1 MSTRSR
7 TRDLR
12 CQDSMPISITRLGF
26 PLFGSRSL
34 KLIQK
39 PQETIKH
46 WSATE
51 EEVEF
56 ENALDPSYCNSEWT
70 RLLFTHREILM
81 MRVMNNITDK
91 PAWDQKIF
99 DEQITAKWREEI
111 SQSGQDVSSRMMDW
125 IFDELQWK
133 ARTHQDKG
141 AIYVFDSGVVKSD
154 IAIPQQI
161 RQALKDAVAPL
172 ENIPENDKDYHP
184 GSDQKVVDLVH
195 PSLFPVIYGR
205 TRVLPDRVIGLDDCL
220 GSMGEG
226 ELIPVPLEEDSS
238 IPPSERGE
246 SPTVLS
252 RKFQWLPC
260 DVEMTKDGGSRILSY
275 INNSH
280 PIKHRALYEV
290 VEKIIAQTIP
300 LWNMSLITRHS
311 ERRHRIEYKGVEYG
325 EAPEPEPTVP
335 EGDYD
340 EDKHCEDHWA
350 WLASRPIKQPEPGR
364 FDRTYT
370 LDYYDKAVNLREQ
383 FKERNLQVIV
393 KLANIELT
401 PEKPDYEGGTW
412 HIEGQLVSNF
422 LSTNASLIAKVDKNE
437 RICASAIYYYD
448 SANITESTLAFR
460 HRAMD
465 DFYGFNYEQ
474 DLHEFLQVVYGFPPG
489 TDGHNE
495 SNKTQLDGSVVCKE
509 GRLITFPNTLQHC
522 VSPFSLADRTKPGH
536 RKILALFLVDPHRR
550 IISSAN
556 VPPQREDWR
565 EVKGE
570 SEIIGSLMTMDEA
583 KEHRLA
589 LMEERSIRM
598 KDNNRDFENGEFC
611 LCEH

>member
-1 MSTRSR
+1 MSGTHVDPVANPR
-7 TRDLR
+7 LE
-12 CQDSMPISITRLGF
+12 MPGFNAHLYYMNITT
-26 PLFGSRSL
+26 P
-34 KLIQK
+34 
-39 PQETIKH
+39 
-46 WSATE
+46 WSATP

-70 RLLFTHREILM
+70 REILM
-81 MRVMNNITDK
+81 MRVMNNISDK

-125 IFDELQWK
+125 IIDELQWK
-133 ARTHQDKG
+133 ARIHQDKG

-154 IAIPQQI
+154 IAISQQI
-161 RQALKDAVAPL
+161 QQALKDAVAPL
-172 ENIPENDKDYHP
+172 ENIPENDKDYHQ

-226 ELIPVPLEEDSS
+226 ELIPVPSAEDSS

-246 SPTVLS
+246 SPAVLS

-275 INNSH
+275 INNAH
-280 PIKHRALYEV
+280 PTKHRALYEV

-300 LWNMSLITRHS
+300 LWNMSLINRYS
-311 ERRHRIEYKGVEYG
+311 DRRHRIEYKGVEYG
-325 EAPEPEPTVP
+325 DPLEPEPTEP

-340 EDKHCEDHWA
+340 EDKYCEDHWA

-383 FKERNLQVIV
+383 FKDQNLQVIV

-412 HIEGQLVSNF
+412 HIEGQL
-422 LSTNASLIAKVDKNE
+422 NE

-465 DFYGFNYEQ
+465 DFSDFDYEQ
-474 DLHEFLQVVYGFPPG
+474 GLHEFLQVVYGFPPE

-495 SNKTQLDGSVVCKE
+495 SNKTQLDGNIVCKE

-522 VSPFSLADRTKPGH
+522 VSPFSLADRTKSGH

-565 EVKGE
+565 EDKDDSVMNGP
-570 SEIIGSLMTMDEA
+570 LMTMNEA

-598 KDNNRDFENGEFC
+598 KDNNRNFESGEFC